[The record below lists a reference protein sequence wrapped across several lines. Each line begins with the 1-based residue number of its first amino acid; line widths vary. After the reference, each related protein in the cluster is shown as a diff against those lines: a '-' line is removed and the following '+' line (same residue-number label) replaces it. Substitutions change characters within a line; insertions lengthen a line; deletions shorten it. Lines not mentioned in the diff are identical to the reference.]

1 LGFPVESGFPD
12 PGRPLDVATIV
23 AVPGSSRR
31 AVIGGALIGTIVS
44 FVLLLLDIRASG
56 QGLER
61 PIRAGMRGPSAEAV
75 AQDFPDVDLPD
86 VVGLDGQQFYAIA
99 RDPWHPKAVARHL
112 DDARYRY
119 QRPLL
124 PVLAWALHPSGGG
137 PGLVIAF
144 VVLNVLGL
152 FVGAVALGT
161 LSVDLGGRPWLGGLY
176 PLLPGALWSLLDSVS
191 DGLAVALSLIVII
204 AFLRGRNRA
213 AAWAA
218 VAAVLVKE
226 TTILVPLALVIAH
239 RRRANLW
246 VVVAP
251 IVAVVAWFAVIQ
263 LLVPT
268 GQRPDA
274 MALPFGG
281 IIESFRTN
289 WSVGEELIG
298 MASVVSAVIVGIYV
312 LARRLGPLA
321 LRWVIALQLV
331 VVALG
336 SADVVGTDFGAT
348 RTTLMLLAAG
358 VVALSAATG
367 SRPEGDPAAP
377 DGVLDSPATG

>member
-1 LGFPVESGFPD
+1 VL
-12 PGRPLDVATIV
+12 
-23 AVPGSSRR
+23 GSSRR
-31 AVIGGALIGTIVS
+31 GVIGGALIGTIVS

-61 PIRAGMRGPSAEAV
+61 PLHAGLRGPSAEAV
-75 AQDFPDVDLPD
+75 AKDFPDVDLPD
-86 VVGLDGQQFYAIA
+86 EVGLDGQQFYAIA
-99 RDPWHPKAVARHL
+99 RNPWHPKEVARHL

-144 VVLNVLGL
+144 VVLNILGL
-152 FVGAVALGT
+152 FVGAVALGI

-191 DGLAVALSLIVII
+191 DGLAVALSLITII

-213 AAWAA
+213 ATWAA
-218 VAAVLVKE
+218 VAAALVKE

-263 LLVPT
+263 LVVPA

-281 IIESFRTN
+281 IIESFRIN

-298 MASVVSAVIVGIYV
+298 MASVVSAVIVGVYV
-312 LARRLGPLA
+312 LVRRLGPLA

-348 RTTLMLLAAG
+348 RTTLMLLTAG
-358 VVALSAATG
+358 VAALSAATG
-367 SRPEGDPAAP
+367 STPEGDPAAP
-377 DGVLDSPATG
+377 DGVLESPATG